1 MNCIISLVCL
11 LIVGLVETRGIESD
25 IGKLKTR
32 KNQLEVRF
40 I

>member
-1 MNCIISLVCL
+1 MNCIICIVCL

-32 KNQLEVRF
+32 ESQLEVRL